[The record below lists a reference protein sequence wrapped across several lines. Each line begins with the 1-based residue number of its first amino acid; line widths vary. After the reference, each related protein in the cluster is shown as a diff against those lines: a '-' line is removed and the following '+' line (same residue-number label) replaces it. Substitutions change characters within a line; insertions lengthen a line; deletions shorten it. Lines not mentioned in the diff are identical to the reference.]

1 MVIAKNEWL
10 SGFSPQIWSMGKVIC
25 SDHLRIKAG
34 HIILSWIHALPK
46 MINICR
52 RKGRYFT
59 HIDTLCKYCKP
70 IWTVIGSIFDPLSIE
85 NFSLFFVK
93 CKDWEFKYLQAIE
106 FTCYW
111 TWQCIVKIIAKHMSF
126 HFLLICLYKLFGRR
140 IYYKSAVNFWPIE
153 FTSIHYQL
161 SDTTMSW

>member
-1 MVIAKNEWL
+1 MRIVWEHVVLIQ
-10 SGFSPQIWSMGKVIC
+10 FSPQNINHGNCQEWVVVRIFSADLIHGKG
-25 SDHLRIKAG
+25 HLFWPFKARRVSIKAG

-111 TWQCIVKIIAKHMSF
+111 TWQCIVKIIYCKTCVISYSID
-126 HFLLICLYKLFGRR
+126 LLI
-140 IYYKSAVNFWPIE
+140 
-153 FTSIHYQL
+153 
-161 SDTTMSW
+161 